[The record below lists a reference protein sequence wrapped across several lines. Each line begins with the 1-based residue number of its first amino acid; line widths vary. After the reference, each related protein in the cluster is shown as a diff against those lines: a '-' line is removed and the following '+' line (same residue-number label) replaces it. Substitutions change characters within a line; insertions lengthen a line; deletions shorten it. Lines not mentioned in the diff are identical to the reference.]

1 MPDSDPSAHALDVPG
16 ARLYYERRGT
26 GPLLLMIGSPMDS
39 TGFAGLAG
47 ALAGDYTVVTYD
59 PRCIGNS
66 KRDDTSQDVT
76 PDQQAD
82 DVHRLLS
89 ALGGGPAAVF
99 GSSGGA
105 TVGLALVTA
114 HPGQVHTLVA
124 HEPPVV
130 ELLPDSAQVRAQF
143 EDIYDT
149 YRADGAEKAW
159 PMFLAHTG
167 LAGAPGQEADAPR
180 WQPSAEEMA
189 RMRATNEAFF
199 EHLLRPTT
207 YYRPDIEALRAAPTR
222 IVVARGATSAGTLP
236 NRTAVALAGRL
247 GTTAVDFP
255 GDHVG
260 FMFPRSSSAASC
272 TKCSAKRPA
281 SSRKETRM
289 IARIWRGAVRA
300 DDATA
305 YASYIQETGIEAY
318 KATPG
323 NRGAWLLWRPDGEK
337 AEIITLSFWES
348 RQAIQGF
355 AGQDIEKAVFYPEDD
370 RFLVERDLT
379 VHHYEVAGA
388 E

>member
-39 TGFAGLAG
+39 TGFAGLAS

-66 KRDDTSQDVT
+66 SREDTSQDVT

-89 ALGGGPAAVF
+89 ALGSGPASVF

-105 TVGLALVTA
+105 TVGLALVSA
-114 HPGQVHTLVA
+114 HPGEVRTLVA

-130 ELLPDSAQVRAQF
+130 QLLPNSAQVRAQF

-180 WQPSAEEMA
+180 WQPSPEEMA

-236 NRTAVALAGRL
+236 NRTAVALAGQL
-247 GTTAVDFP
+247 DTTAVDFP

-260 FMFPRSSSAASC
+260 FMVSPEQFGRVLHQVL
-272 TKCSAKRPA
+272 T
-281 SSRKETRM
+281 ETP
-289 IARIWRGAVRA
+289 
-300 DDATA
+300 
-305 YASYIQETGIEAY
+305 SQ
-318 KATPG
+318 
-323 NRGAWLLWRPDGEK
+323 
-337 AEIITLSFWES
+337 
-348 RQAIQGF
+348 
-355 AGQDIEKAVFYPEDD
+355 
-370 RFLVERDLT
+370 
-379 VHHYEVAGA
+379 
-388 E
+388 